1 MDLWKYYSLEL
12 AIGYGKYESF
22 FGDEY
27 LSFKIICYG
36 NVYVWIISSAA
47 RILQIL
53 FSWIGN

>member
-53 FSWIGN
+53 FS